1 MAHIE
6 DTLTPRITDVKKFSD
21 THMQVVLE
29 PLERGFGHT
38 LGNALRRVLLS
49 SIPGCAV
56 VAVHIENVLHEY
68 NTVEGVREDVTE
80 ILLNLKGLAIRMFD
94 KNTANAAV
102 LKKGAGT
109 VTAADIRADG
119 DVNIVNKDHV
129 IAHLTDKGLLEMD
142 LVLQK
147 GRGYQPASLR
157 QDFSNDGDHAIG
169 NLLLDASFSPVR
181 RVSYSVEST
190 RVEQRTDL
198 DSLII
203 DMETDGTITPKEAVQ
218 QAARIL
224 HNQLESFAEFDTTE
238 KVEEKVVDDSASR
251 VLDMP
256 VDQLNLT
263 VRSANCLKAER
274 IFYVG
279 DLVQRTEMTLLKTP
293 NLGKKSLDEIKDVLS
308 KHKLSLG
315 TELKSWG
322 PPHGFRFDRRR
333 WDQY

>member
-1 MAHIE
+1 MTYVE
-6 DTLTPRITDVKKFSD
+6 DTLTPRITDVEKFSD
-21 THMQVVLE
+21 THMRVVLG

-56 VAVHIENVLHEY
+56 VAVRIENVLHEY
-68 NTVEGVREDVTE
+68 NTIEGVREDVTE
-80 ILLNLKGLAIRMFD
+80 ILLNLKGLAIKMFD
-94 KNTANAAV
+94 KKEANAAV

-109 VTAADIRADG
+109 VTAADIKTDG

-142 LVLQK
+142 LILQK

-157 QDFSNDGDHAIG
+157 QDFSADGDHAIG
-169 NLLLDASFSPVR
+169 SLLLDASFSPVR

-198 DSLII
+198 DSLIM
-203 DMETDGTITPKEAVQ
+203 DMETDGTVTPKEAVQ

-224 HNQLESFAEFDTTE
+224 HTQLESFAEFDTTE
-238 KVEEKVVDDSASR
+238 RVEEKTVDDSASR
-251 VLDMP
+251 ILDMP

-279 DLVQRTEMTLLKTP
+279 DLVQKTEMILLKTP
-293 NLGKKSLDEIKDVLS
+293 NLGKKSLDEIKEVLS
-308 KHKLSLG
+308 NHNLRLG
-315 TELKSWG
+315 TELKNWVA
-322 PPHGFRFDRRR
+322 PQGFRFDRRR
-333 WDQY
+333 WD